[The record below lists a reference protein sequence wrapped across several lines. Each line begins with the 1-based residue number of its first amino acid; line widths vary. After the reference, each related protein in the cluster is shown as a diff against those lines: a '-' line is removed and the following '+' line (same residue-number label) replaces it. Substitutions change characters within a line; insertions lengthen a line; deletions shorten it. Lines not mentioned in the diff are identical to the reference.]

1 MKSMSATN
9 SSPEQ
14 PGQSGNPGQ
23 PGEFDHA
30 GEFRQSGE
38 TPPGITPA
46 GEAASSAVPD
56 ASAGAAAGV
65 GADGTADGT
74 ASGAQ
79 PGEARSSAIMAAG
92 TLVSRILGFGKTWML
107 GAALGLGSTVNDT
120 FINANN
126 LPNLIF
132 LLVAGGV
139 FNAVLVPQIIK
150 ASKAPDRGADYISRL
165 LTLAV
170 LVLLSLTLLVTL
182 LAPFVIELTTQ
193 GYSPQQK
200 ALAVTFAFWCL
211 PQIFFY
217 GLYAL
222 LTQVLN
228 ANGAFGPA
236 MWAPILNNIVAILG
250 LGMFIWIFGA
260 NVANPHTLDNWGE
273 TQTILVAGFSTL
285 GVIAQTAILLIPV
298 FRLRLGLRPRFGWRG
313 VGLGHAA
320 RLSVWTLLTAA
331 VGQLAFLY
339 VMRIAT
345 IPGAER
351 LRLQKAGDLDAAALL
366 PGNAVLEVASQLY
379 LLPHSIIALSLATVL
394 FNRMTRASQD
404 GNRDELRN
412 ALSQGLRTMAVATVF
427 GALALF
433 ALAGPLGMFFSG
445 GLRTDG
451 VMLAQTLT
459 ILALSTPFMSAN
471 FMMSRVFYANE
482 DARTPFYIQLVL
494 ALVNV
499 VAAFFI
505 QFLPIDQ
512 IIFAI
517 AILYTGGNILSVI
530 VSAFFLRRLLGHLDG
545 PRIANS
551 YIRMGYAALGSAV
564 AGAGALWLLGNYSP
578 VGFVWTNRLTAL
590 VTIVV
595 VGPVMLA
602 VYLLLLKLFRVTEL
616 QDLLRPLLG
625 RLGRGAAAPAAAP
638 GGDSGGA
645 ASASGRASAPASSE
659 RPTAE
664 RATVS
669 MDTGLI
675 PRISGEFDSASFRA
689 GPAPLPER
697 EEAGNRGEA
706 KYLPEE
712 ELPGSTRGGRL
723 RDEIPLPG
731 RRTFQGK
738 PGQNPYFRP
747 GRKRKK

>member
-1 MKSMSATN
+1 MKTMSA
-9 SSPEQ
+9 
-14 PGQSGNPGQ
+14 
-23 PGEFDHA
+23 A
-30 GEFRQSGE
+30 K
-38 TPPGITPA
+38 PPSEKPA
-46 GEAASSAVPD
+46 PS
-56 ASAGAAAGV
+56 GAAA
-65 GADGTADGT
+65 
-74 ASGAQ
+74 AQ
-79 PGEARSSAIMAAG
+79 AAHPGEARSSAVMAAG
-92 TLVSRILGFGKTWML
+92 TLVSRFLGFGKTWML
-107 GAALGLGSTVNDT
+107 AAALGLGSTVTDT

-150 ASKAPDRGADYISRL
+150 ASKGPDRGADYISRL

-170 LVLLSLTLLVTL
+170 VVLLSLTLLVTL
-182 LAPFVIELTTQ
+182 LAPRVIELTTQ
-193 GYSPQQK
+193 GYSPQQTS
-200 ALAVTFAFWCL
+200 LAVSFAFWCL

-236 MWAPILNNIVAILG
+236 MWAPILNNVVAIAG
-250 LGMFIWIFGA
+250 LGMFIWILGA
-260 NVANPHTLDNWGE
+260 NAANPHTLDNWGPF
-273 TQTILVAGFSTL
+273 QTFLVAGFSTI
-285 GVIAQTAILLIPV
+285 GVIAQTAILLVPV

-313 VGLGHAA
+313 VGLGQAA
-320 RLSVWTLLTAA
+320 KLSVWTLATAA
-331 VGQLAFLY
+331 TGQLAFLY

-351 LRLQKAGDLDAAALL
+351 LRLERAGDHAAAATL

-404 GNRDELRN
+404 GNRAELRR
-412 ALSQGLRTMAVATVF
+412 ALSHGLRTMAVATVF

-445 GLRTDG
+445 EQRQDG

-482 DARTPFYIQLVL
+482 DARTPFFIQLVL
-494 ALVNV
+494 AAVNV
-499 VAAFFI
+499 VSAFFI
-505 QFLPIDQ
+505 QFLPFDQ

-517 AILYTGGNILSVI
+517 AVLYTGGNILSVI

-545 PRIANS
+545 PRVASS
-551 YIRMGYAALGSAV
+551 YIRMGYAALGSAL
-564 AGAGALWLLGNYSP
+564 AAAGALWLMGSYRP
-578 VGFVWTNRLTAL
+578 DGFAWSSRPAAL

-602 VYLLLLKLFRVTEL
+602 VYFVLLKALRVTEL
-616 QDLLRPLLG
+616 QDLLQPLLG
-625 RLGRGAAAPAAAP
+625 RLRRAPAAAETQP
-638 GGDSGGA
+638 ETGPETGA
-645 ASASGRASAPASSE
+645 GEAVAHEAPAPA
-659 RPTAE
+659 RTMPQ
-664 RATVS
+664 RATTSV
-669 MDTGLI
+669 DTGLI
-675 PRISGEFDSASFRA
+675 PRISGEFDAASFRA
-689 GPAPLPER
+689 GPDLR
-697 EEAGNRGEA
+697 DDGRGWGA
-706 KYLPEE
+706 DGGYLPEE
-712 ELPGSTRGGRL
+712 ELPSTAQASQGRS
-723 RDEIPLPG
+723 EIPLPG
-731 RRTFQGK
+731 RRTYQGQA
-738 PGQNPYFRP
+738 GHNPYFP
-747 GRKRKK
+747 FGRRKKK

>member
-1 MKSMSATN
+1 
-9 SSPEQ
+9 
-14 PGQSGNPGQ
+14 
-23 PGEFDHA
+23 
-30 GEFRQSGE
+30 
-38 TPPGITPA
+38 
-46 GEAASSAVPD
+46 
-56 ASAGAAAGV
+56 
-65 GADGTADGT
+65 
-74 ASGAQ
+74 
-79 PGEARSSAIMAAG
+79 MAAG
-92 TLVSRILGFGKTWML
+92 TLVSRFLGFAKTWML
-107 GAALGLGSTVNDT
+107 AAALGLGSTVNDT

-150 ASKAPDRGADYISRL
+150 ASKAPDKGADYISRL

-170 LVLLSLTLLVTL
+170 LVLLALTLAVTL
-182 LAPFVIELTTQ
+182 LAPWVIELTTQ

-200 ALAVTFAFWCL
+200 ALAVSFAFWCL

-228 ANGAFGPA
+228 AHGAFGPA
-236 MWAPILNNIVAILG
+236 MWAPILNNIVAIAG
-250 LGMFIWIFGA
+250 LGMFIWMFGA
-260 NVANPHTLDNWGE
+260 NVANPHTLDTWDS
-273 TQTILVAGFSTL
+273 TQTFLVAGFSTI

-320 RLSVWTLLTAA
+320 RLSVWTLATAA

-351 LRLQKAGDLDAAALL
+351 LRLEQAGDPAADSL

-404 GNRDELRN
+404 GDHAALRN
-412 ALSQGLRTMAVATVF
+412 ALSHGLRTMAVATVF

-445 GLRTDG
+445 GEKQDG

-471 FMMSRVFYANE
+471 FMMSRVFYAGE
-482 DARTPFYIQLVL
+482 DARTPFFIQLVL

-499 VAAFFI
+499 VAAFTI
-505 QFLPIDQ
+505 QFLPFDQ

-530 VSAFFLRRLLGHLDG
+530 VSAVFLRRLLGHLDG

-551 YIRMGYAALGSAV
+551 YIRMGYAALGSAL
-564 AGAGALWLLGNYSP
+564 AGAGALWLLGSYSP
-578 VGFVWTNRLTAL
+578 DGFAWSTPLAAL
-590 VTIVV
+590 VTIAV

-602 VYLLLLKLFRVTEL
+602 AYLLLLKLFRVTEL
-616 QDLLRPLLG
+616 SDLLQPLLG
-625 RLGRGAAAPAAAP
+625 RLRRRQAAEPGADELPDGAAAT
-638 GGDSGGA
+638 
-645 ASASGRASAPASSE
+645 RT
-659 RPTAE
+659 RPE

-669 MDTGLI
+669 VDTGLI
-675 PRISGEFDSASFRA
+675 PRISGEFDAASFRA
-689 GPAPLPER
+689 GPDLGEQDERAGRDGPE
-697 EEAGNRGEA
+697 GG
-706 KYLPEE
+706 YLPAEDV
-712 ELPGSTRGGRL
+712 PSTAEGGLGRG
-723 RDEIPLPG
+723 DSPLPG
-731 RRTFQGK
+731 RRTYQG
-738 PGQNPYFRP
+738 PAGHNPYFP
-747 GRKRKK
+747 FGGKKKK

>member
-1 MKSMSATN
+1 MSSAK
-9 SSPEQ
+9 P
-14 PGQSGNPGQ
+14 
-23 PGEFDHA
+23 
-30 GEFRQSGE
+30 
-38 TPPGITPA
+38 TPA
-46 GEAASSAVPD
+46 HSGPADSTAVQ
-56 ASAGAAAGV
+56 S
-65 GADGTADGT
+65 
-74 ASGAQ
+74 
-79 PGEARSSAIMAAG
+79 GEARSSAIMAAG
-92 TLVSRILGFGKTWML
+92 TLVSRFLGFGKTWML
-107 GAALGLGSTVNDT
+107 GAALGLGSTVTDT

-150 ASKAPDRGADYISRL
+150 ASKAPDKGADYISRL

-170 LVLLSLTLLVTL
+170 LVLLALTLLVTL
-182 LAPFVIELTTQ
+182 LAPWVIELTTQ

-200 ALAVTFAFWCL
+200 SLAVSFAFWCL

-228 ANGAFGPA
+228 AHGAFGPA
-236 MWAPILNNIVAILG
+236 MWAPILNNVVAIAG
-250 LGMFIWIFGA
+250 LGMFIGIMGA
-260 NVANPHTLDNWGE
+260 NLTNPHTLDNWGS
-273 TQTILVAGFSTL
+273 TQTFLVAGFSTI
-285 GVIAQTAILLIPV
+285 GVISQTAILLIPV

-313 VGLGHAA
+313 VGLGQAA
-320 RLSVWTLLTAA
+320 RLSVWTLATAA

-351 LRLQKAGDLDAAALL
+351 LRLERAGDPAADTL

-404 GNRDELRN
+404 GDRN
-412 ALSQGLRTMAVATVF
+412 ALRDALSHGLRTMAVATVF

-445 GLRTDG
+445 GARQDG
-451 VMLAQTLT
+451 AMLAQTLT
-459 ILALSTPFMSAN
+459 LLALSTPFMSAN

-482 DARTPFYIQLVL
+482 DARTPFFIQLVL

-499 VAAFFI
+499 VAAFLI
-505 QFLPIDQ
+505 QFLPYDQ

-517 AILYTGGNILSVI
+517 AALYTGGNILSVI

-545 PRIANS
+545 PRIAIS
-551 YIRMGYAALGSAV
+551 YIRMGYAALGSAL
-564 AGAGALWLLGNYSP
+564 AGAVGLWLLGSYSP
-578 VGFVWTNRLTAL
+578 EGFAWSSRPAAL

-602 VYLLLLKLFRVTEL
+602 VYLVLLKLFRVTEL
-616 QDLLRPLLG
+616 RDLLQPLLG
-625 RLGRGAAAPAAAP
+625 RLRRPAAPPGAGNSPDVTVAARTTP
-638 GGDSGGA
+638 
-645 ASASGRASAPASSE
+645 
-659 RPTAE
+659 E

-669 MDTGLI
+669 VDTGLI
-675 PRISGEFDSASFRA
+675 PRISGEFDAASFRA
-689 GPAPLPER
+689 GPDLADQDDR
-697 EEAGNRGEA
+697 AGRTGPDGG
-706 KYLPEE
+706 YLPAEDV
-712 ELPGSTRGGRL
+712 PSTAQGGLGRG
-723 RDEIPLPG
+723 DVPLPG
-731 RRTFQGK
+731 RRTYQG
-738 PGQNPYFRP
+738 PAGHNPHFP
-747 GRKRKK
+747 FGRKKKK

>member
-1 MKSMSATN
+1 MKTMSAAN
-9 SSPEQ
+9 PSSDQ
-14 PGQSGNPGQ
+14 PAQ
-23 PGEFDHA
+23 P
-30 GEFRQSGE
+30 GE
-38 TPPGITPA
+38 TPPGVAPA
-46 GEAASSAVPD
+46 SETAASA
-56 ASAGAAAGV
+56 
-65 GADGTADGT
+65 
-74 ASGAQ
+74 AQ

-92 TLVSRILGFGKTWML
+92 TLVSRVLGFGKTWML

-182 LAPFVIELTTQ
+182 LAPAVIELTTQ

-236 MWAPILNNIVAILG
+236 MWAPILNNVVAIAG

-260 NVANPHTLDNWGE
+260 NNVNRHSLDNWGAS
-273 TQTILVAGFSTL
+273 QTFFVAGFSTI
-285 GVIAQTAILLIPV
+285 GVLSQTAILLIPV
-298 FRLRLGLRPRFGWRG
+298 FRLKLGLRPRFGWRG
-313 VGLGHAA
+313 VGLGHSA
-320 RLSVWTLLTAA
+320 RLSVWTLMTAA

-351 LRLQKAGDLDAAALL
+351 LRLQEALDPAGDML

-404 GNRDELRN
+404 GNRAALRD
-412 ALSQGLRTMAVATVF
+412 ALSHGLRTMAVATVF

-445 GLRTDG
+445 GTRTDG

-505 QFLPIDQ
+505 QFLPFDR

-517 AILYTGGNILSVI
+517 AVLYTAGNILSVI
-530 VSAFFLRRLLGHLDG
+530 VSAVFLRRLLGHLDG
-545 PRIANS
+545 PRIINS

-564 AGAGALWLLGNYSP
+564 AGAGALWLMGSYSP
-578 VGFVWTNRLTAL
+578 VGFAWSSRPAAL

-602 VYLLLLKLFRVTEL
+602 AYLVLLKLFRVTEL
-616 QDLLRPLLG
+616 RDLLRPLLG
-625 RLGRGAAAPAAAP
+625 RLGRGSGAPAAAP
-638 GGDSGGA
+638 SNPASPGPSAAGA
-645 ASASGRASAPASSE
+645 AAGIPSRRRHTP
-659 RPTAE
+659 E

-669 MDTGLI
+669 SDTGLI

-689 GPAPLPER
+689 GPAPEPEDYDG
-697 EEAGNRGEA
+697 AT
-706 KYLPEE
+706 YLPEE
-712 ELPGSTRGGRL
+712 EVPGTARGNAL
-723 RDEIPLPG
+723 RGEIPLPG
-731 RRTFQGK
+731 RRTYQGP
-738 PGQNPYFRP
+738 PGQNPHFPSR
-747 GRKRKK
+747 RRRKK

>member
-1 MKSMSATN
+1 
-9 SSPEQ
+9 
-14 PGQSGNPGQ
+14 
-23 PGEFDHA
+23 
-30 GEFRQSGE
+30 
-38 TPPGITPA
+38 
-46 GEAASSAVPD
+46 
-56 ASAGAAAGV
+56 
-65 GADGTADGT
+65 
-74 ASGAQ
+74 
-79 PGEARSSAIMAAG
+79 MAAG
-92 TLVSRILGFGKTWML
+92 TLVSRFLGFAKTWML
-107 GAALGLGSTVNDT
+107 AAALGLGSTVNDT

-150 ASKAPDRGADYISRL
+150 ASKAPDKGADYISRL

-170 LVLLSLTLLVTL
+170 LVLLTLTLAVTL
-182 LAPFVIELTTQ
+182 LAPWVIELTTQ
-193 GYSPQQK
+193 GYSPEQK
-200 ALAVTFAFWCL
+200 ALAVSFAFWCL

-228 ANGAFGPA
+228 AHGAFGPA
-236 MWAPILNNIVAILG
+236 MWAPILNNIVAITG

-260 NVANPHTLDNWGE
+260 NAANPHTLDTWGS
-273 TQTILVAGFSTL
+273 TQTFLVAGFSTI

-313 VGLGHAA
+313 VGLGQAA
-320 RLSVWTLLTAA
+320 RLSVWTLATAA

-351 LRLQKAGDLDAAALL
+351 LRLEQAGDPAADTM

-404 GNRDELRN
+404 GDRAALRS
-412 ALSQGLRTMAVATVF
+412 ALSHGLRTMAVATVF

-445 GLRTDG
+445 GVKQDG
-451 VMLAQTLT
+451 AMLAQTLT

-482 DARTPFYIQLVL
+482 DARTPFFIQLVL

-499 VAAFFI
+499 VAAFSI
-505 QFLPIDQ
+505 QFLPYDQ

-530 VSAFFLRRLLGHLDG
+530 VSAVFLRRLLGHLDG

-551 YIRMGYAALGSAV
+551 YIRMGYAALGSAL
-564 AGAGALWLLGNYSP
+564 AGAGALWLLGSYSRD
-578 VGFVWTNRLTAL
+578 GFAWSTPIAAL

-602 VYLLLLKLFRVTEL
+602 AYLLLLKLFRVTEL
-616 QDLLRPLLG
+616 SDLLQPLLG
-625 RLGRGAAAPAAAP
+625 RLRRRAAAEPPAVDRPEGPAAP
-638 GGDSGGA
+638 
-645 ASASGRASAPASSE
+645 RT
-659 RPTAE
+659 RPE

-669 MDTGLI
+669 VDTGLI
-675 PRISGEFDSASFRA
+675 PRISGEFDAASFRA
-689 GPAPLPER
+689 GPDLGEQDERAGRAGPE
-697 EEAGNRGEA
+697 GG
-706 KYLPEE
+706 YLPAED
-712 ELPGSTRGGRL
+712 LPSTAEGGLGRG
-723 RDEIPLPG
+723 DIPLPG
-731 RRTFQGK
+731 RRTYQG
-738 PGQNPYFRP
+738 PAGLNPYFP
-747 GRKRKK
+747 FGGKKKK

>member
-1 MKSMSATN
+1 
-9 SSPEQ
+9 
-14 PGQSGNPGQ
+14 
-23 PGEFDHA
+23 
-30 GEFRQSGE
+30 
-38 TPPGITPA
+38 
-46 GEAASSAVPD
+46 
-56 ASAGAAAGV
+56 
-65 GADGTADGT
+65 
-74 ASGAQ
+74 
-79 PGEARSSAIMAAG
+79 MAAG
-92 TLVSRILGFGKTWML
+92 TLVSRFLGFGKTWML

-182 LAPFVIELTTQ
+182 LAPWVIELTTQ
-193 GYSPQQK
+193 GYSPEQK
-200 ALAVTFAFWCL
+200 SLAVSFAFWCL

-236 MWAPILNNIVAILG
+236 MWAPILNNIVAIAG
-250 LGMFIWIFGA
+250 LGMFIWILGPNAHEPPHAGQLGPHPDLPGGRVLHHRRGGPDRHPADSGVPAPAGA
-260 NVANPHTLDNWGE
+260 PAPVRLARGGTGPGRKAERLD
-273 TQTILVAGFSTL
+273 
-285 GVIAQTAILLIPV
+285 
-298 FRLRLGLRPRFGWRG
+298 
-313 VGLGHAA
+313 AA
-320 RLSVWTLLTAA
+320 RLPPSGSSLSCTSCASPPFRVPSGSAWSSAGDLTAA
-331 VGQLAFLY
+331 
-339 VMRIAT
+339 AT
-345 IPGAER
+345 
-351 LRLQKAGDLDAAALL
+351 L

-394 FNRMTRASQD
+394 FNRMTRAVQD
-404 GNRDELRN
+404 GNRAELRD
-412 ALSQGLRTMAVATVF
+412 ALSHGLRTMAVATVF

-445 GLRTDG
+445 GKEQDG

-499 VAAFFI
+499 VAAFCI
-505 QFLPIDQ
+505 QFLPFDQ

-517 AILYTGGNILSVI
+517 AILYTGGNILSVV

-564 AGAGALWLLGNYSP
+564 AGAGALWLMGSYSAGRFRLERPDRGPGDHRRRRARHARGLP
-578 VGFVWTNRLTAL
+578 VPAEAFPRHRTS
-590 VTIVV
+590 
-595 VGPVMLA
+595 
-602 VYLLLLKLFRVTEL
+602 
-616 QDLLRPLLG
+616 RP
-625 RLGRGAAAPAAAP
+625 AAAPARAAWA
-638 GGDSGGA
+638 GA
-645 ASASGRASAPASSE
+645 PRPPPDRRDPPRDAGRDPLRHGNGRRRSAPPF
-659 RPTAE
+659 R
-664 RATVS
+664 
-669 MDTGLI
+669 LI
-675 PRISGEFDSASFRA
+675 PA
-689 GPAPLPER
+689 
-697 EEAGNRGEA
+697 
-706 KYLPEE
+706 
-712 ELPGSTRGGRL
+712 
-723 RDEIPLPG
+723 
-731 RRTFQGK
+731 
-738 PGQNPYFRP
+738 
-747 GRKRKK
+747 

>member
-1 MKSMSATN
+1 MSAAK
-9 SSPEQ
+9 PE
-14 PGQSGNPGQ
+14 PAEGGSA
-23 PGEFDHA
+23 HA
-30 GEFRQSGE
+30 
-38 TPPGITPA
+38 
-46 GEAASSAVPD
+46 
-56 ASAGAAAGV
+56 
-65 GADGTADGT
+65 
-74 ASGAQ
+74 
-79 PGEARSSAIMAAG
+79 GEARSSAIMAAG
-92 TLVSRILGFGKTWML
+92 TLISRFLGFGKTWML
-107 GAALGLGSTVNDT
+107 AFALGLGSTVNDT

-170 LVLLSLTLLVTL
+170 IVLLSLTLLVTL
-182 LAPFVIELTTQ
+182 FAPLVIDLTTQ
-193 GYSPQQK
+193 NYSPEQK
-200 ALAVTFAFWCL
+200 SLAISFAFWCL

-236 MWAPILNNIVAILG
+236 MWAPILNNIVAIAG
-250 LGMFIWIFGA
+250 LGMFIWILGP
-260 NVANPHTLDNWGE
+260 NVTNPHTLETWGPF
-273 TQTILVAGFSTL
+273 QTFLVAGFSTI
-285 GVIAQTAILLIPV
+285 GVVAQTAILMVPV
-298 FRLRLGLRPRFGWRG
+298 LKLRLRLRPRFGWRG
-313 VGLGHAA
+313 VGLGQAA
-320 RLSVWTLLTAA
+320 KLSVWTLLTAA

-351 LRLQKAGDLDAAALL
+351 LRLEQAGDPAAGRL
-366 PGNAVLEVASQLY
+366 PGNAILEVASQLY

-404 GNRDELRN
+404 GNRAALRD
-412 ALSQGLRTMAVATVF
+412 ALSHGLRTMAVATVF

-445 GLRTDG
+445 GKEQDG

-482 DARTPFYIQLVL
+482 DARTPFFIQLIL

-505 QFLPIDQ
+505 QFLPADQ

-517 AILYTGGNILSVI
+517 AILYTVGNILSVM
-530 VSAFFLRRLLGHLDG
+530 VSAAFLRRLLGHLDG
-545 PRIANS
+545 PRVANS
-551 YIRMGYAALGSAV
+551 YIRMGYAALGSALT
-564 AGAGALWLLGNYSP
+564 GAVALWLMGSYQED
-578 VGFVWTNRLTAL
+578 GFAWSGRIQAL
-590 VTIVV
+590 VTIAV
-595 VGPVMLA
+595 VGPVML
-602 VYLLLLKLFRVTEL
+602 VTYLFLLKAFHVSEL
-616 QDLLRPLLG
+616 RDLLRPLLG
-625 RLGRGAAAPAAAP
+625 RLGRGPAAAP
-638 GGDSGGA
+638 TA
-645 ASASGRASAPASSE
+645 QRTTSE
-659 RPTAE
+659 SPD

-669 MDTGLI
+669 VDTGLI

-689 GPAPLPER
+689 GPKMEHDDDDVATG
-697 EEAGNRGEA
+697 AG
-706 KYLPEE
+706 YLPAEE
-712 ELPGSTRGGRL
+712 IPNTARGSMVRQ
-723 RDEIPLPG
+723 EIPLPG
-731 RRTFQGK
+731 RRTYQGTA
-738 PGQNPYFRP
+738 GHNPYFRT
-747 GRKRKK
+747 RRKKKK

>member
-1 MKSMSATN
+1 MSATN
-9 SSPEQ
+9 FPSDRSGRPDDAAPDGVPPEPAAPDIAQ
-14 PGQSGNPGQ
+14 PT
-23 PGEFDHA
+23 A
-30 GEFRQSGE
+30 
-38 TPPGITPA
+38 A
-46 GEAASSAVPD
+46 AASE
-56 ASAGAAAGV
+56 
-65 GADGTADGT
+65 T
-74 ASGAQ
+74 
-79 PGEARSSAIMAAG
+79 RSSAIMAAG
-92 TLVSRILGFGKTWML
+92 TLVSRFLGFGKTWML
-107 GAALGLGSTVNDT
+107 GTALGLGSTVNDT

-170 LVLLSLTLLVTL
+170 LLLLGLTALVTL
-182 LAPFVIELTTQ
+182 AAPGVIELTTQ

-236 MWAPILNNIVAILG
+236 MWAPILNNVVAIAG
-250 LGMFIWIFGA
+250 LGMFIWIFGT
-260 NVANPHTLDNWGE
+260 NELSPHTLDNWGP
-273 TQTILVAGFSTL
+273 TQTLLVAGFSTI
-285 GVIAQTAILLIPV
+285 GVLSQTAILMVPV

-351 LRLQKAGDLDAAALL
+351 IRLQQAGDPAADML

-404 GNRDELRN
+404 GNRAELRD
-412 ALSQGLRTMAVATVF
+412 ALSHGLRTMAVATVF

-445 GLRTDG
+445 GDRQDG

-482 DARTPFYIQLVL
+482 DARTPFYVQLLL
-494 ALVNV
+494 AV
-499 VAAFFI
+499 VYVAGAFAI
-505 QFLPIDQ
+505 QFLPVGQ
-512 IIFAI
+512 IIYAI
-517 AILYTGGNILSVI
+517 AVLYMVGNILSVVI
-530 VSAFFLRRLLGHLDG
+530 SAFFLRRMLGHLDG

-564 AGAGALWLLGNYSP
+564 AGAGALWLMGSYNP
-578 VGFVWTNRLTAL
+578 DGFAWSGRLQAL
-590 VTIVV
+590 VTLVV
-595 VGPVMLA
+595 VGPVMLV
-602 VYLLLLKLFRVTEL
+602 VYFFLLRLFRVSEL
-616 QDLLRPLLG
+616 GDMLRPLLG
-625 RLGRGAAAPAAAP
+625 RFGRGSRAAAPEAGDTPSSSPADGSDVEP
-638 GGDSGGA
+638 GH
-645 ASASGRASAPASSE
+645 
-659 RPTAE
+659 RPE
-664 RATVS
+664 RATTSV
-669 MDTGLI
+669 DTGLI
-675 PRISGEFDSASFRA
+675 PRISGEFDAVSFRA
-689 GPAPLPER
+689 GPDPER
-697 EEAGNRGEA
+697 GTPRQDTYDAGTRQEADGA
-706 KYLPEE
+706 YLPGEDQ
-712 ELPGSTRGGRL
+712 PGTARGGL
-723 RDEIPLPG
+723 LNEQIPLPG
-731 RRTFQGK
+731 RRTYQGK
-738 PGQNPYFRP
+738 AGENPYFKTR
-747 GRKRKK
+747 RKRKK

>member
-1 MKSMSATN
+1 
-9 SSPEQ
+9 
-14 PGQSGNPGQ
+14 
-23 PGEFDHA
+23 
-30 GEFRQSGE
+30 
-38 TPPGITPA
+38 
-46 GEAASSAVPD
+46 
-56 ASAGAAAGV
+56 
-65 GADGTADGT
+65 
-74 ASGAQ
+74 
-79 PGEARSSAIMAAG
+79 MAAG
-92 TLVSRILGFGKTWML
+92 TLVSRFLGFGKTWML

-170 LVLLSLTLLVTL
+170 LVLLTLTLLVTL
-182 LAPFVIELTTQ
+182 LAPSVIELTTQ

-200 ALAVTFAFWCL
+200 SLAVSFAFWCL

-222 LTQVLN
+222 LTQILN

-236 MWAPILNNIVAILG
+236 MWAPILNNIVAIAG
-250 LGMFIWIFGA
+250 LGMFIGILGA
-260 NVANPHTLDNWGE
+260 NVANPHTLDNWGSF
-273 TQTILVAGFSTL
+273 QTFLVAGFSTI

-298 FRLRLGLRPRFGWRG
+298 LRLRLGLRPRFGWRG
-313 VGLGHAA
+313 VGLGQAA
-320 RLSVWTLLTAA
+320 RLSVWTLATAA

-351 LRLQKAGDLDAAALL
+351 LRLEHAGDPAAASL

-404 GNRDELRN
+404 GNRNELRN
-412 ALSQGLRTMAVATVF
+412 ALSHGLRTMAVATVF

-445 GLRTDG
+445 GLRQDG

-482 DARTPFYIQLVL
+482 DARTPFFIQLVL

-499 VAAFFI
+499 VSAFLI
-505 QFLPIDQ
+505 QFLPFDQ

-551 YIRMGYAALGSAV
+551 YIRMGYAALGSAI
-564 AGAGALWLLGNYSP
+564 AGTVALWLLGSYNP
-578 VGFVWTNRLTAL
+578 DGFAWSNRIAAL

-595 VGPVMLA
+595 VGPIMLA
-602 VYLLLLKLFRVTEL
+602 AYLFLLKIFHVTEL
-616 QDLLRPLLG
+616 RDLLRPVLG
-625 RLGRGAAAPAAAP
+625 RLGRGPAAEP
-638 GGDSGGA
+638 GSRHGREGA
-645 ASASGRASAPASSE
+645 VPAHAT
-659 RPTAE
+659 PG

-669 MDTGLI
+669 VDTGLI
-675 PRISGEFDSASFRA
+675 PRISGEFDAASFRA
-689 GPAPLPER
+689 GPDLRGR
-697 EEAGNRGEA
+697 EEFFDGRPAGPEGG
-706 KYLPEE
+706 YLPSEDV
-712 ELPGSTRGGRL
+712 PGTAQGRL
-723 RDEIPLPG
+723 GREDIPLPG
-731 RRTFQGK
+731 RRTYQG
-738 PGQNPYFRP
+738 PAGHNPYFP
-747 GRKRKK
+747 FGRKKKK

>member
-1 MKSMSATN
+1 MSAAKPPFEK
-9 SSPEQ
+9 SAPSGRSDSQ
-14 PGQSGNPGQ
+14 AVQS
-23 PGEFDHA
+23 
-30 GEFRQSGE
+30 
-38 TPPGITPA
+38 
-46 GEAASSAVPD
+46 
-56 ASAGAAAGV
+56 
-65 GADGTADGT
+65 
-74 ASGAQ
+74 
-79 PGEARSSAIMAAG
+79 GEARSSAVMAAG
-92 TLVSRILGFGKTWML
+92 TLVSRFLGFAKTWML
-107 GAALGLGSTVNDT
+107 AAALGLGSTVNDT

-170 LVLLSLTLLVTL
+170 LVLLALTLLVTL
-182 LAPFVIELTTQ
+182 LAPSVIQLTTQ
-193 GYSPQQK
+193 GYSPQQQ
-200 ALAVTFAFWCL
+200 ALAVSFAFWCL

-228 ANGAFGPA
+228 AHGAFGPA
-236 MWAPILNNIVAILG
+236 MWAPIINNIVAIAG
-250 LGMFIWIFGA
+250 LGMFIGIMGA
-260 NVANPHTLDNWGE
+260 NATNPHTIDNWGAF
-273 TQTILVAGFSTL
+273 QTILVAGFSTI
-285 GVIAQTAILLIPV
+285 GVVAQTAILLIPV

-320 RLSVWTLLTAA
+320 KLSVWTLATAA

-345 IPGAER
+345 IPGTER
-351 LRLQKAGDLDAAALL
+351 LRLQQAGDPAAANI

-404 GNRDELRN
+404 GDRAALRS
-412 ALSQGLRTMAVATVF
+412 ALSHGLRTMAVATVF

-445 GLRTDG
+445 DVRQDG

-482 DARTPFYIQLVL
+482 DARTPFFIQLVL

-499 VAAFFI
+499 VSAFFI
-505 QFLPIDQ
+505 QFLPFDQ

-517 AILYTGGNILSVI
+517 AILYTGGNILSVM

-545 PRIANS
+545 PRVASS

-564 AGAGALWLLGNYSP
+564 AGAGALWLMGSYHAD
-578 VGFVWTNRLTAL
+578 GFAWSSRAAAL
-590 VTIVV
+590 VTVVV

-602 VYLLLLKLFRVTEL
+602 VYFVLLKLLRVTEL
-616 QDLLRPLLG
+616 QDLLQPLLG
-625 RLGRGAAAPAAAP
+625 RLR
-638 GGDSGGA
+638 
-645 ASASGRASAPASSE
+645 RSAPAPESMPE
-659 RPTAE
+659 TRPETGTETGAGEAAAHEVPAPPRRVPE
-664 RATVS
+664 RATTSV
-669 MDTGLI
+669 DTGLI
-675 PRISGEFDSASFRA
+675 PRISGEFDAASFRA
-689 GPAPLPER
+689 GPDLG
-697 EEAGNRGEA
+697 AGDNQGWAADRG
-706 KYLPEE
+706 YLPEE
-712 ELPGSTRGGRL
+712 ERPGTAQASQGRA
-723 RDEIPLPG
+723 EIPLPG
-731 RRTFQGK
+731 RRTYQGQA
-738 PGQNPYFRP
+738 GHNPYFPFDR
-747 GRKRKK
+747 RRKK

>member
-1 MKSMSATN
+1 MSAAN
-9 SSPEQ
+9 PSSDQ
-14 PGQSGNPGQ
+14 PSQ
-23 PGEFDHA
+23 P
-30 GEFRQSGE
+30 GE
-38 TPPGITPA
+38 TPPGVAPA
-46 GEAASSAVPD
+46 SEAAS
-56 ASAGAAAGV
+56 GA
-65 GADGTADGT
+65 
-74 ASGAQ
+74 AQ

-92 TLVSRILGFGKTWML
+92 TLVSRVLGFGKTWML

-182 LAPFVIELTTQ
+182 FAPAVIELTTQ

-236 MWAPILNNIVAILG
+236 MWAPILNNVVAIAG

-260 NVANPHTLDNWGE
+260 NNVNRHSLDNWGAS
-273 TQTILVAGFSTL
+273 QTFFVAGFSTI
-285 GVIAQTAILLIPV
+285 GVLSQTAILLIPV
-298 FRLRLGLRPRFGWRG
+298 FRLKLGLRPRFGWRG

-320 RLSVWTLLTAA
+320 RLSMWTLMTAA

-351 LRLQKAGDLDAAALL
+351 LRLQEAGDPAGDML

-404 GNRDELRN
+404 GNRVALRD
-412 ALSQGLRTMAVATVF
+412 ALSHGLRTMAVATVF

-445 GLRTDG
+445 GARTDG

-505 QFLPIDQ
+505 QFLPFDR

-517 AILYTGGNILSVI
+517 AVLYTAGNILSVV
-530 VSAFFLRRLLGHLDG
+530 VSAVFLRRLLGHLDG
-545 PRIANS
+545 PRIINS

-564 AGAGALWLLGNYSP
+564 AGAGALWLMGSYSP
-578 VGFVWTNRLTAL
+578 VGFAWSSRPAAL

-602 VYLLLLKLFRVTEL
+602 AYLVLLKLFRVTEL
-616 QDLLRPLLG
+616 RDLLQPLLG
-625 RLGRGAAAPAAAP
+625 RLGRGSGTPAAAP
-638 GGDSGGA
+638 TAPAGSG
-645 ASASGRASAPASSE
+645 ASAAGDGADIPSRR
-659 RPTAE
+659 RPTPE

-669 MDTGLI
+669 SDTGLI

-689 GPAPLPER
+689 GPAPRPEP
-697 EEAGNRGEA
+697 EDYDGAT
-706 KYLPEE
+706 YLPEE
-712 ELPGSTRGGRL
+712 DVPGTARGNAL
-723 RDEIPLPG
+723 RGEIPLPG
-731 RRTFQGK
+731 RRTYQGT
-738 PGQNPYFRP
+738 PGQNPHFPSR
-747 GRKRKK
+747 RRRKK

>member
-1 MKSMSATN
+1 MSASNFPSERARRAGHTGPAAEPTAPGHN
-9 SSPEQ
+9 ALPAEDPASDPVPPE
-14 PGQSGNPGQ
+14 PDVPTGAS
-23 PGEFDHA
+23 
-30 GEFRQSGE
+30 E
-38 TPPGITPA
+38 T
-46 GEAASSAVPD
+46 
-56 ASAGAAAGV
+56 
-65 GADGTADGT
+65 
-74 ASGAQ
+74 
-79 PGEARSSAIMAAG
+79 RSSAIMAAG
-92 TLVSRILGFGKTWML
+92 TLVSRFLGFGKTWML

-170 LVLLSLTLLVTL
+170 LLLLGLTALVTL
-182 LAPFVIELTTQ
+182 AAPWVIELTTQ
-193 GYSPQQK
+193 GYSPQQQ
-200 ALAVTFAFWCL
+200 AVAVSFAFWCL

-236 MWAPILNNIVAILG
+236 MWAPILNNVVGIAG
-250 LGMFIWIFGA
+250 LGMFIWIFGQNA
-260 NVANPHTLDNWGE
+260 INPHTLDNWGPN
-273 TQTILVAGFSTL
+273 QTLLVAGFSTI
-285 GVIAQTAILLIPV
+285 GVVAQTAILLIPV
-298 FRLRLGLRPRFGWRG
+298 FRLKLGLRPKFGWRG
-313 VGLGHAA
+313 VGLGQAA
-320 RLSVWTLLTAA
+320 KLSVWTLLTAA
-331 VGQLAFLY
+331 VGQLSFLY

-351 LRLQKAGDLDAAALL
+351 LRLKEAGDPAADML

-404 GNRDELRN
+404 GNRAELRD
-412 ALSQGLRTMAVATVF
+412 ALSHGLRTMAVATVF

-445 GLRTDG
+445 GLRQDG

-482 DARTPFYIQLVL
+482 DARTPFYIQLLL
-494 ALVNV
+494 ALVY
-499 VAAFFI
+499 VAGAFAI
-505 QFLPIDQ
+505 QFMPVGQ
-512 IIFAI
+512 IIYAI
-517 AILYTGGNILSVI
+517 AILYMAGNILSVVI
-530 VSAFFLRRLLGHLDG
+530 SAYFLRRMLGHLDG

-564 AGAGALWLLGNYSP
+564 AGAGALWLMGSYSAD
-578 VGFVWTNRLTAL
+578 GFAWSDRLAAL
-590 VTIVV
+590 LTLVV
-595 VGPVMLA
+595 VGPIMLV
-602 VYLLLLKLFRVTEL
+602 VYLFLLKIFHVAEL
-616 QDLLRPLLG
+616 RDLLRPLLG
-625 RLGRGAAAPAAAP
+625 RLRRG
-638 GGDSGGA
+638 GGGPSGGTGGTPSS
-645 ASASGRASAPASSE
+645 SASSTGSRSAAE
-659 RPTAE
+659 RPTSE

-669 MDTGLI
+669 VDTGLI
-675 PRISGEFDSASFRA
+675 PRISGEFDATSFRA
-689 GPAPLPER
+689 GPAPERHAAPAPPAAPLEHGSQPE
-697 EEAGNRGEA
+697 GE
-706 KYLPEE
+706 YLPAEDV
-712 ELPGSTRGGRL
+712 PGTARGGLL

-731 RRTFQGK
+731 RRTFQGQ
-738 PGQNPYFRP
+738 PGQNPHFLPRRP
-747 GRKRKK
+747 RKK

>member
-1 MKSMSATN
+1 
-9 SSPEQ
+9 
-14 PGQSGNPGQ
+14 
-23 PGEFDHA
+23 
-30 GEFRQSGE
+30 
-38 TPPGITPA
+38 
-46 GEAASSAVPD
+46 
-56 ASAGAAAGV
+56 
-65 GADGTADGT
+65 
-74 ASGAQ
+74 
-79 PGEARSSAIMAAG
+79 MAAG
-92 TLVSRILGFGKTWML
+92 TLVSRFLGFAKTWML
-107 GAALGLGSTVNDT
+107 AAALGLGSTVNDT

-150 ASKAPDRGADYISRL
+150 ASKAPDKGADYISRL

-170 LVLLSLTLLVTL
+170 LVLLTLTLAVTL
-182 LAPFVIELTTQ
+182 LAPWVIELTTQ
-193 GYSPQQK
+193 GYSPAQK
-200 ALAVTFAFWCL
+200 ALAVSFAFWCL

-228 ANGAFGPA
+228 AHGAFGPA
-236 MWAPILNNIVAILG
+236 MWAPILNNIVAIAG
-250 LGMFIWIFGA
+250 LGMFIWMFGA
-260 NVANPHTLDNWGE
+260 NAANPHTLDTWGS
-273 TQTILVAGFSTL
+273 TQTFLVAGFSTI
-285 GVIAQTAILLIPV
+285 GVISQTAILLIPV

-313 VGLGHAA
+313 VGLGQAA
-320 RLSVWTLLTAA
+320 RLSVWTLATAA

-351 LRLQKAGDLDAAALL
+351 LRLEQAGDPAADTM

-404 GNRDELRN
+404 GDRAALRS
-412 ALSQGLRTMAVATVF
+412 ALSHGLRTMAVATVF

-445 GLRTDG
+445 GDKQDG

-482 DARTPFYIQLVL
+482 DARTPFFIQLVL

-499 VAAFFI
+499 VAAFSI
-505 QFLPIDQ
+505 QFLPFDQ

-530 VSAFFLRRLLGHLDG
+530 VSAVFLRRLLGHLDG

-551 YIRMGYAALGSAV
+551 YIRMGYAALGSAL
-564 AGAGALWLLGNYSP
+564 AGAGALWLLGSYSRD
-578 VGFVWTNRLTAL
+578 GFAWSTPIAAL

-602 VYLLLLKLFRVTEL
+602 AYLLLLKLFRVTEL
-616 QDLLRPLLG
+616 SDLLQPLLG
-625 RLGRGAAAPAAAP
+625 RLRRRAAEPTDGERPEGAAAP
-638 GGDSGGA
+638 
-645 ASASGRASAPASSE
+645 RA
-659 RPTAE
+659 RPE

-669 MDTGLI
+669 VDTGLI
-675 PRISGEFDSASFRA
+675 PRISGEFDAASFRA
-689 GPAPLPER
+689 GPDLGEQDERAGRAGPE
-697 EEAGNRGEA
+697 GG
-706 KYLPEE
+706 YLPAEDQ
-712 ELPGSTRGGRL
+712 PSTAEGGLGRG
-723 RDEIPLPG
+723 DIPLPG
-731 RRTFQGK
+731 RRTYQG
-738 PGQNPYFRP
+738 PAGHNPYFP
-747 GRKRKK
+747 FGGKKKK

>member
-1 MKSMSATN
+1 MKTMSSAK
-9 SSPEQ
+9 P
-14 PGQSGNPGQ
+14 
-23 PGEFDHA
+23 
-30 GEFRQSGE
+30 
-38 TPPGITPA
+38 TPA
-46 GEAASSAVPD
+46 HSGPADSTAVQ
-56 ASAGAAAGV
+56 S
-65 GADGTADGT
+65 
-74 ASGAQ
+74 
-79 PGEARSSAIMAAG
+79 GEARSSAIMAAG
-92 TLVSRILGFGKTWML
+92 TLVSRFLGFGKTWML
-107 GAALGLGSTVNDT
+107 AAALGLGSTVNDT

-170 LVLLSLTLLVTL
+170 LVLVVLTLLVTL
-182 LAPFVIELTTQ
+182 LAPWVIELTTQ

-200 ALAVTFAFWCL
+200 ALAVSFAFWCL

-228 ANGAFGPA
+228 AHGAFGPA
-236 MWAPILNNIVAILG
+236 MWAPILNNIVAIAG
-250 LGMFIWIFGA
+250 LGMFIGIMGA
-260 NVANPHTLDNWGE
+260 NAANPHTIESWDSF
-273 TQTILVAGFSTL
+273 QTFLVAGFSTI
-285 GVIAQTAILLIPV
+285 GVIAQTAILLVPV

-320 RLSVWTLLTAA
+320 KLSVWTLATAA

-351 LRLQKAGDLDAAALL
+351 LRLEQAGDPGAAAL

-404 GNRDELRN
+404 GDKAALRN
-412 ALSQGLRTMAVATVF
+412 ALSHGLRTMAVATVF

-445 GLRTDG
+445 GVRQDG

-482 DARTPFYIQLVL
+482 DARTPFFIQLVL

-499 VAAFFI
+499 VAAFMI
-505 QFLPIDQ
+505 QFLPFDQ

-517 AILYTGGNILSVI
+517 AALYTGGNILSVI
-530 VSAFFLRRLLGHLDG
+530 VSAVFLRRLLGHLDG

-551 YIRMGYAALGSAV
+551 YIGMGYAALGSAL
-564 AGAGALWLLGNYSP
+564 AGAGALWLLGGYNP
-578 VGFVWTNRLTAL
+578 DGFAWSTPIAAL

-595 VGPVMLA
+595 AGPVMLA
-602 VYLLLLKLFRVTEL
+602 VYVLLLKLFRVTEL
-616 QDLLRPLLG
+616 QDLLQPLLG
-625 RLGRGAAAPAAAP
+625 RLRRGKDAGPDGGGDAEVHAGTRPEDAAA
-638 GGDSGGA
+638 
-645 ASASGRASAPASSE
+645 GRM
-659 RPTAE
+659 RPE

-669 MDTGLI
+669 VDTGLI
-675 PRISGEFDSASFRA
+675 PRISGEFDAASFRA
-689 GPAPLPER
+689 GPDL
-697 EEAGNRGEA
+697 G
-706 KYLPEE
+706 
-712 ELPGSTRGGRL
+712 L
-723 RDEIPLPG
+723 RDEYADSGNGPEGGYLPDEEVPSTAQGGLGRVDVPLPG
-731 RRTFQGK
+731 RRTYQG
-738 PGQNPYFRP
+738 PVGQNPYFP
-747 GRKRKK
+747 FGRKKKK

>member
-1 MKSMSATN
+1 
-9 SSPEQ
+9 
-14 PGQSGNPGQ
+14 
-23 PGEFDHA
+23 
-30 GEFRQSGE
+30 
-38 TPPGITPA
+38 
-46 GEAASSAVPD
+46 
-56 ASAGAAAGV
+56 
-65 GADGTADGT
+65 
-74 ASGAQ
+74 
-79 PGEARSSAIMAAG
+79 MAMG
-92 TLVSRILGFGKTWML
+92 TLISRFLGFGKTWML

-170 LVLLSLTLLVTL
+170 IVLLGLTLLVTL
-182 LAPFVIELTTQ
+182 LAPWVIELTTQ

-200 ALAVTFAFWCL
+200 ALAVSFAFWCL

-228 ANGAFGPA
+228 AHGAFGPA
-236 MWAPILNNIVAILG
+236 MWAPILNNVVAIAG
-250 LGMFIWIFGA
+250 LGMFIAILGA
-260 NVANPHTLDNWGE
+260 NVTNPHTLDNWGPL
-273 TQTILVAGFSTL
+273 QTFLVAGFSTI
-285 GVIAQTAILLIPV
+285 GVVSQTAILLIPV

-351 LRLQKAGDLDAAALL
+351 LRLEKSGDPSAETL

-404 GNRDELRN
+404 GNRAELRD

-445 GLRTDG
+445 GERQDG

-459 ILALSTPFMSAN
+459 ILSLSTPFMSAN

-482 DARTPFYIQLVL
+482 DAKTPFYIQLIL

-505 QFLPIDQ
+505 QFLPVGQ

-517 AILYTGGNILSVI
+517 AVLYTGGNILSVV
-530 VSAFFLRRLLGHLDG
+530 VSAIFLRRLLGHLDG
-545 PRIANS
+545 ARVASS

-564 AGAGALWLLGNYSP
+564 AGAGALWLLGSYHP
-578 VGFVWTNRLTAL
+578 DGFAWSSRIAAL
-590 VTIVV
+590 ITLVV
-595 VGPVMLA
+595 VGPVMLV
-602 VYLLLLKLFRVTEL
+602 VYLVLLKLFRVSEL
-616 QDLLRPLLG
+616 TDLMRPLMG
-625 RLGRGAAAPAAAP
+625 RFGRGPGAAGAGGTGGAGAAGGPVGTAGTPGTPGTPGAEAAPEGDALVPPAGEAP
-638 GGDSGGA
+638 PPP
-645 ASASGRASAPASSE
+645 RTTP
-659 RPTAE
+659 E

-669 MDTGLI
+669 VDTGLI
-675 PRISGEFDSASFRA
+675 PRISGEFDAASFRA
-689 GPAPLPER
+689 GPAPEPEEDMAAEGR
-697 EEAGNRGEA
+697 Q
-706 KYLPEE
+706 KYLPAEE
-712 ELPGSTRGGRL
+712 VPNTARGSLVRE
-723 RDEIPLPG
+723 EIPLPG
-731 RRTFQGK
+731 RRTYQGTA
-738 PGQNPYFRP
+738 GRNPHFPIR
-747 GRKRKK
+747 RKKKK

>member
-1 MKSMSATN
+1 
-9 SSPEQ
+9 
-14 PGQSGNPGQ
+14 
-23 PGEFDHA
+23 
-30 GEFRQSGE
+30 
-38 TPPGITPA
+38 
-46 GEAASSAVPD
+46 
-56 ASAGAAAGV
+56 
-65 GADGTADGT
+65 
-74 ASGAQ
+74 
-79 PGEARSSAIMAAG
+79 MAAG
-92 TLVSRILGFGKTWML
+92 TLVSRFLGFAKTWML
-107 GAALGLGSTVNDT
+107 AAALGLGSTVNDT

-150 ASKAPDRGADYISRL
+150 ASKAPDKGADYISRL

-170 LVLLSLTLLVTL
+170 LVLLTLTLAVTL
-182 LAPFVIELTTQ
+182 LAPWVIELTTQ
-193 GYSPQQK
+193 GYSPEQK
-200 ALAVTFAFWCL
+200 ALAVSFAFWCL

-228 ANGAFGPA
+228 AHGAFGPA
-236 MWAPILNNIVAILG
+236 MWAPILNNIVAIAG

-260 NVANPHTLDNWGE
+260 NAANPHTLDTWGS
-273 TQTILVAGFSTL
+273 TQTFLVAGFSTI

-313 VGLGHAA
+313 VGLGQAA
-320 RLSVWTLLTAA
+320 RLSVWTLATAA

-351 LRLQKAGDLDAAALL
+351 LRLEQAGDPAADTL

-404 GNRDELRN
+404 GDRAALRS
-412 ALSQGLRTMAVATVF
+412 ALSHGLRTMAVATVF

-445 GLRTDG
+445 GVKQDG

-482 DARTPFYIQLVL
+482 DARTPFFIQLVL

-499 VAAFFI
+499 VAAFTI
-505 QFLPIDQ
+505 QFLPFDQ

-530 VSAFFLRRLLGHLDG
+530 VSAVFLRRLLGHLDG

-551 YIRMGYAALGSAV
+551 YIRMGYAALGSAL
-564 AGAGALWLLGNYSP
+564 AGAGALWLLGSYSRD
-578 VGFVWTNRLTAL
+578 GFAWSTPARRAGDDRRRRARHAGGLPAPAEAL
-590 VTIVV
+590 P
-595 VGPVMLA
+595 GD
-602 VYLLLLKLFRVTEL
+602 R
-616 QDLLRPLLG
+616 
-625 RLGRGAAAPAAAP
+625 AAATCCSRCWDGCLRRRGGCGARRRRPVP
-638 GGDSGGA
+638 GGA
-645 ASASGRASAPASSE
+645 CRHA
-659 RPTAE
+659 RPRPE

-669 MDTGLI
+669 VDTGLI
-675 PRISGEFDSASFRA
+675 PRISGEFDAASFRA
-689 GPAPLPER
+689 GPDLAPNRTERGRTPTGPE
-697 EEAGNRGEA
+697 GG
-706 KYLPEE
+706 YLPAEDLPSTARGRPGPRRNPPARAPD
-712 ELPGSTRGGRL
+712 LPGAGRAQPLFPVRRQEEKIASGRVRGAMLPRPRTLHRL
-723 RDEIPLPG
+723 G
-731 RRTFQGK
+731 SKTNKGSC
-738 PGQNPYFRP
+738 RP
-747 GRKRKK
+747 GVHRLTGGPAVS

>member
-1 MKSMSATN
+1 
-9 SSPEQ
+9 
-14 PGQSGNPGQ
+14 
-23 PGEFDHA
+23 
-30 GEFRQSGE
+30 
-38 TPPGITPA
+38 
-46 GEAASSAVPD
+46 
-56 ASAGAAAGV
+56 
-65 GADGTADGT
+65 
-74 ASGAQ
+74 
-79 PGEARSSAIMAAG
+79 MAAG
-92 TLVSRILGFGKTWML
+92 TLVSRFLGFGKTWML
-107 GAALGLGSTVNDT
+107 GYALGLGSTVNDT

-170 LVLLSLTLLVTL
+170 LVLLGLTLLVTL
-182 LAPFVIELTTQ
+182 LAPGVIELTTQ
-193 GYSPQQK
+193 GYSAEQK
-200 ALAVTFAFWCL
+200 SLAVSFAFWCL

-236 MWAPILNNIVAILG
+236 MWAPILNNIVAIAG
-250 LGMFIWIFGA
+250 LGMFIWVLGP
-260 NVANPHTLDNWGE
+260 NLTNPHTLDNWGP
-273 TQTILVAGFSTL
+273 TQTFLVAGFSTI
-285 GVIAQTAILLIPV
+285 GVVAQTAILLVPV

-313 VGLGHAA
+313 VGLGQAA
-320 RLSVWTLLTAA
+320 KLSVWTLLTAA

-345 IPGAER
+345 IPGTER
-351 LRLQKAGDLDAAALL
+351 LRLERAGDPAANFL

-394 FNRMTRASQD
+394 FNRMTRASQNGD
-404 GNRDELRN
+404 RAGLRD
-412 ALSQGLRTMAVATVF
+412 ALSHGLRTMAVATVF

-445 GLRTDG
+445 GKVQDG

-494 ALVNV
+494 AIVNV
-499 VAAFFI
+499 VAAFVI
-505 QFLPIDQ
+505 QFLPFDQ

-517 AILYTGGNILSVI
+517 AVLYTGGNILSVV
-530 VSAFFLRRLLGHLDG
+530 VSAFFLRRMLGHLDG
-545 PRIANS
+545 PRVANS
-551 YIRMGYAALGSAV
+551 YIRMGYAALGSAL
-564 AGAGALWLLGNYSP
+564 AGAGALWLMGSYGSD
-578 VGFVWTNRLTAL
+578 GFAWRGRIEAL

-595 VGPVMLA
+595 VGPVML
-602 VYLLLLKLFRVTEL
+602 VTYLFLLKLFRVTEL
-616 QDLLRPLLG
+616 RDLLQPLLG
-625 RLGRGAAAPAAAP
+625 RLGRRSGSGSAPAASA
-638 GGDSGGA
+638 GAGAGTA
-645 ASASGRASAPASSE
+645 ASPAATGTADMRE
-659 RPTAE
+659 RTTPD

-669 MDTGLI
+669 VDTGLI
-675 PRISGEFDSASFRA
+675 PRISGEFDASSFRA
-689 GPAPLPER
+689 GPQV
-697 EEAGNRGEA
+697 EEPALHPDGQPTGSAEG
-706 KYLPEE
+706 YLPAEE
-712 ELPGSTRGGRL
+712 EPSTARGSAMRE
-723 RDEIPLPG
+723 EIPLPG
-731 RRTFQGK
+731 RRTFQGR
-738 PGQNPYFRP
+738 PGHNPYFSGKSERN
-747 GRKRKK
+747 GRRKKR

>member
-1 MKSMSATN
+1 
-9 SSPEQ
+9 
-14 PGQSGNPGQ
+14 
-23 PGEFDHA
+23 
-30 GEFRQSGE
+30 
-38 TPPGITPA
+38 
-46 GEAASSAVPD
+46 
-56 ASAGAAAGV
+56 
-65 GADGTADGT
+65 
-74 ASGAQ
+74 
-79 PGEARSSAIMAAG
+79 MAAG
-92 TLVSRILGFGKTWML
+92 TLVSRFLGFAKTWML
-107 GAALGLGSTVNDT
+107 AAALGLGSTVNDT

-150 ASKAPDRGADYISRL
+150 ASKAPDKGSDYISRL

-170 LVLLSLTLLVTL
+170 LVLLALTLAVTL
-182 LAPFVIELTTQ
+182 LAPWVIELTTQ

-200 ALAVTFAFWCL
+200 ALAVSFAFWCL

-228 ANGAFGPA
+228 AHGAFGPA
-236 MWAPILNNIVAILG
+236 MWAPILNNIVAIAG
-250 LGMFIWIFGA
+250 LGMFIWMFGA
-260 NVANPHTLDNWGE
+260 NVTNPHTLDTWDS
-273 TQTILVAGFSTL
+273 TQTFLVAGFSTI

-320 RLSVWTLLTAA
+320 RLSVWTLATAA

-351 LRLQKAGDLDAAALL
+351 LRLEQAGDPAADTL

-404 GNRDELRN
+404 GDHAALRN
-412 ALSQGLRTMAVATVF
+412 ALSHGLRTMAVATVF

-445 GLRTDG
+445 GEKQDG

-482 DARTPFYIQLVL
+482 DARTPFFIQLVL

-499 VAAFFI
+499 VAAFTI
-505 QFLPIDQ
+505 QFLPFDQ

-530 VSAFFLRRLLGHLDG
+530 VSAVFLRRLLGHLDG
-545 PRIANS
+545 PRIANA
-551 YIRMGYAALGSAV
+551 YIRMGYAALGSAL
-564 AGAGALWLLGNYSP
+564 AGAGALWLLGSYSP
-578 VGFVWTNRLTAL
+578 DGFAWSTPIAAL
-590 VTIVV
+590 VTIAV

-602 VYLLLLKLFRVTEL
+602 AYLLLLKLFRVTEL
-616 QDLLRPLLG
+616 SDLLQPLLG
-625 RLGRGAAAPAAAP
+625 RLRRRQAAEPGADELPDDAAAT
-638 GGDSGGA
+638 
-645 ASASGRASAPASSE
+645 RT
-659 RPTAE
+659 RPE

-669 MDTGLI
+669 VDTGLI
-675 PRISGEFDSASFRA
+675 PRISGEFDAASFRA
-689 GPAPLPER
+689 GPDLGEQDERAGRDGPE
-697 EEAGNRGEA
+697 GG
-706 KYLPEE
+706 YLPAEDV
-712 ELPGSTRGGRL
+712 PSTAEGGLGRG
-723 RDEIPLPG
+723 DSPLPG
-731 RRTFQGK
+731 RRTYQG
-738 PGQNPYFRP
+738 PAGHNPYFP
-747 GRKRKK
+747 FGGKKKK

>member
-1 MKSMSATN
+1 MSAAN
-9 SSPEQ
+9 PSSDQ
-14 PGQSGNPGQ
+14 PAQ
-23 PGEFDHA
+23 P
-30 GEFRQSGE
+30 GE
-38 TPPGITPA
+38 TPPGVAPA
-46 GEAASSAVPD
+46 SEAASSA
-56 ASAGAAAGV
+56 
-65 GADGTADGT
+65 
-74 ASGAQ
+74 AQ

-92 TLVSRILGFGKTWML
+92 TLVSRVLGFGKTWML

-182 LAPFVIELTTQ
+182 LAPAVIELTTQ

-236 MWAPILNNIVAILG
+236 MWAPILNNIVAIAG

-260 NVANPHTLDNWGE
+260 NNVNRHSLDNWGAS
-273 TQTILVAGFSTL
+273 QTFFVAGFSTI
-285 GVIAQTAILLIPV
+285 GVLSQTAILLIPV
-298 FRLRLGLRPRFGWRG
+298 FRLKLGLRPRFGWRG

-331 VGQLAFLY
+331 AGQLAFLY

-351 LRLQKAGDLDAAALL
+351 LRLQEAGDPAGDML

-404 GNRDELRN
+404 GNRAELRE

-445 GLRTDG
+445 GARTDG

-505 QFLPIDQ
+505 QFLPFDQ

-517 AILYTGGNILSVI
+517 AVLYTAGNILSVV
-530 VSAFFLRRLLGHLDG
+530 VSAIFLRRLLGHLDG
-545 PRIANS
+545 PRIVNS
-551 YIRMGYAALGSAV
+551 YIRMGYAALGSAI
-564 AGAGALWLLGNYSP
+564 AGVGGLWLMGSYSP
-578 VGFVWTNRLTAL
+578 VGFAWSSRPAAL
-590 VTIVV
+590 ATIIV

-616 QDLLRPLLG
+616 RDLLRPLLG
-625 RLGRGAAAPAAAP
+625 RLGRGSGGDSGAPAAAPAAAANA
-638 GGDSGGA
+638 GVSAAG
-645 ASASGRASAPASSE
+645 ASAGTAALR
-659 RPTAE
+659 RPTPE

-669 MDTGLI
+669 SDTGLI

-689 GPAPLPER
+689 GPAPQPKDYD
-697 EEAGNRGEA
+697 AA
-706 KYLPEE
+706 TYLPEE
-712 ELPGSTRGGRL
+712 DVPGTARGNAL
-723 RDEIPLPG
+723 RGEIPLPG
-731 RRTFQGK
+731 RRTYQGT
-738 PGQNPYFRP
+738 PGQNPHFPSR
-747 GRKRKK
+747 RRKKK

>member
-1 MKSMSATN
+1 MSATN
-9 SSPEQ
+9 PPSDKAGRAAPSETSS
-14 PGQSGNPGQ
+14 
-23 PGEFDHA
+23 
-30 GEFRQSGE
+30 E
-38 TPPGITPA
+38 T
-46 GEAASSAVPD
+46 
-56 ASAGAAAGV
+56 
-65 GADGTADGT
+65 
-74 ASGAQ
+74 
-79 PGEARSSAIMAAG
+79 RSSAIMAAG
-92 TLVSRILGFGKTWML
+92 TLVSRFLGFGKTWML

-170 LVLLSLTLLVTL
+170 LLLLGLTALVTL
-182 LAPFVIELTTQ
+182 AAPWVIELTTQ

-200 ALAVTFAFWCL
+200 ALAVAFAFWCL

-236 MWAPILNNIVAILG
+236 MWAPIMNNLVAIGG
-250 LGMFIWIFGA
+250 LGMFIWIFGE
-260 NVANPHTLDNWGE
+260 NLANPHTLDNWGT
-273 TQTILVAGFSTL
+273 TQTLFVAGFSTI
-285 GVIAQTAILLIPV
+285 GVVAQTAILLIPV
-298 FRLRLGLRPRFGWRG
+298 FRLGLGLRPRFGWRG
-313 VGLGHAA
+313 VGLGQAA

-351 LRLQKAGDLDAAALL
+351 LRLEQAGDPAADFL

-404 GNRDELRN
+404 GNKAELRD
-412 ALSQGLRTMAVATVF
+412 ALSHGLRTMAVATVF

-445 GLRTDG
+445 GEKQDG

-482 DARTPFYIQLVL
+482 DARTPFNIQLLL
-494 ALVNV
+494 AV
-499 VAAFFI
+499 VYVAGAFAI
-505 QFLPIDQ
+505 QFLPVGQVIY
-512 IIFAI
+512 AI
-517 AILYTGGNILSVI
+517 AILYMIGNILSVVI
-530 VSAFFLRRLLGHLDG
+530 SAFFLRRLLGHLDG

-551 YIRMGYAALGSAV
+551 YIRMGYAALGSAM
-564 AGAGALWLLGNYSP
+564 AGAGALWLMGSYSAD
-578 VGFVWTNRLTAL
+578 GFAWSGRPAAL
-590 VTIVV
+590 VTVIV
-595 VGPVMLA
+595 VGPIML
-602 VYLLLLKLFRVTEL
+602 VTYLFLLKIFRVAEL
-616 QDLLRPLLG
+616 SDLMRPLLG
-625 RLGRGAAAPAAAP
+625 RLGRGTGP
-638 GGDSGGA
+638 SGGTGGTP
-645 ASASGRASAPASSE
+645 SSAPDADAYGTE
-659 RPTAE
+659 RPTPE

-669 MDTGLI
+669 VDTGLI
-675 PRISGEFDSASFRA
+675 PRISGEFDATSFRA
-689 GPAPLPER
+689 GPVPER
-697 EEAGNRGEA
+697 QAAPTAPADGAQGETEAVANGGTETA
-706 KYLPEE
+706 AGYLPAEDV
-712 ELPGSTRGGRL
+712 PGTARGGLL

-731 RRTFQGK
+731 RRTFQGQA
-738 PGQNPYFRP
+738 GQNPHFRP
-747 GRKRKK
+747 RRPRKK

>member
-1 MKSMSATN
+1 MSATN
-9 SSPEQ
+9 FPSDRSGRPDDAAPDGVPPEPAAPDIAQ
-14 PGQSGNPGQ
+14 
-23 PGEFDHA
+23 
-30 GEFRQSGE
+30 
-38 TPPGITPA
+38 PA
-46 GEAASSAVPD
+46 G
-56 ASAGAAAGV
+56 AGASE
-65 GADGTADGT
+65 T
-74 ASGAQ
+74 
-79 PGEARSSAIMAAG
+79 RSSAIMAAG
-92 TLVSRILGFGKTWML
+92 TLVSRFLGFGKTWML
-107 GAALGLGSTVNDT
+107 GTALGLGSTVNDT

-170 LVLLSLTLLVTL
+170 LLLFGLTALVTL
-182 LAPFVIELTTQ
+182 AAPGVIELTTQ

-200 ALAVTFAFWCL
+200 ALAVAFAFWCL

-236 MWAPILNNIVAILG
+236 MWAPILNNLVAIAG
-250 LGMFIWIFGA
+250 LGMFIWIFGT
-260 NVANPHTLDNWGE
+260 NELNPHTLDNWGA
-273 TQTILVAGFSTL
+273 TQTLLVAGFSTI
-285 GVIAQTAILLIPV
+285 GVLSQTAILLVPV
-298 FRLRLGLRPRFGWRG
+298 FRLKLGLRPRFGWRG

-351 LRLQKAGDLDAAALL
+351 IRLQQAGDPSAYTL

-404 GNRDELRN
+404 GNRAELRD
-412 ALSQGLRTMAVATVF
+412 ALSHGLRTMAVATVF

-445 GLRTDG
+445 GLRQDG

-482 DARTPFYIQLVL
+482 DARTPFYVQLLL
-494 ALVNV
+494 AV
-499 VAAFFI
+499 VYVAGAFAI
-505 QFLPIDQ
+505 QFLPVGQ
-512 IIFAI
+512 IIYAI
-517 AILYTGGNILSVI
+517 AVLYMVGNILSVVI
-530 VSAFFLRRLLGHLDG
+530 SAFFLRRMLGHLDG
-545 PRIANS
+545 ARIANS
-551 YIRMGYAALGSAV
+551 YIRMGYAALGSAI
-564 AGAGALWLLGNYSP
+564 AGAGALWLMGSYNP
-578 VGFVWTNRLTAL
+578 DGFAWQNRLTAL
-590 VTIVV
+590 VTVVV
-595 VGPVMLA
+595 VGPVMLV
-602 VYLLLLKLFRVTEL
+602 VYFFLLKLFRVSEL
-616 QDLLRPLLG
+616 SDMLRPLLG
-625 RLGRGAAAPAAAP
+625 RLGRGGRGAAPDA
-638 GGDSGGA
+638 GDTPS
-645 ASASGRASAPASSE
+645 SPPAEGVDGEHSH
-659 RPTAE
+659 RPE
-664 RATVS
+664 RATTSV
-669 MDTGLI
+669 DTGLI
-675 PRISGEFDSASFRA
+675 PRISGEFDAVSFRA
-689 GPAPLPER
+689 GPDPER
-697 EEAGNRGEA
+697 GAHRPDTYDGGAAQGADRA
-706 KYLPEE
+706 YLPDEDQ
-712 ELPGSTRGGRL
+712 PGTARGGLL
-723 RDEIPLPG
+723 REQIPLPG
-731 RRTFQGK
+731 RRTYQGK
-738 PGQNPYFRP
+738 AGENPYFKTR
-747 GRKRKK
+747 RKRKK

>member
-1 MKSMSATN
+1 MSATN
-9 SSPEQ
+9 FPSDNAS
-14 PGQSGNPGQ
+14 
-23 PGEFDHA
+23 
-30 GEFRQSGE
+30 
-38 TPPGITPA
+38 PA
-46 GEAASSAVPD
+46 GESGP
-56 ASAGAAAGV
+56 AAAQP
-65 GADGTADGT
+65 AP
-74 ASGAQ
+74 AQ
-79 PGEARSSAIMAAG
+79 QSESRSSAIMAAG
-92 TLVSRILGFGKTWML
+92 TLVSRFLGFGKTWML

-150 ASKAPDRGADYISRL
+150 ASKAADRGADYISRL

-170 LVLLSLTLLVTL
+170 LLLLGLTALVTL
-182 LAPFVIELTTQ
+182 AAPWVIELTTQ

-200 ALAVTFAFWCL
+200 SLAVAFAFWCL

-236 MWAPILNNIVAILG
+236 MWAPILNNLVAIAG
-250 LGMFIWIFGA
+250 LGMFIWIFGS
-260 NVANPHTLDNWGE
+260 NLDDPHTLDNWGSS
-273 TQTILVAGFSTL
+273 QTLLVAGFSTI
-285 GVIAQTAILLIPV
+285 GVVAQTAILLIPV
-298 FRLRLGLRPRFGWRG
+298 FRLKLGLRPRFGWRG
-313 VGLGHAA
+313 VGLGQAA
-320 RLSVWTLLTAA
+320 KLSVWTLLTAA

-351 LRLQKAGDLDAAALL
+351 LRLQEAKDPAAAML

-404 GNRDELRN
+404 GNRAELRD
-412 ALSQGLRTMAVATVF
+412 ALSHGLRTMAVATVF

-445 GLRTDG
+445 GNRQDG

-482 DARTPFYIQLVL
+482 DARTPFYVQLLL
-494 ALVNV
+494 AFVY
-499 VAAFFI
+499 VAGAFAI
-505 QFLPIDQ
+505 QFLPVGQ
-512 IIFAI
+512 IIYAI
-517 AILYTGGNILSVI
+517 AILYMVGNILSVVI
-530 VSAFFLRRLLGHLDG
+530 SAYFLRRLLGHLDG

-551 YIRMGYAALGSAV
+551 YIRMGYAALGSAM
-564 AGAGALWLLGNYSP
+564 AGALALWLMGSYSP
-578 VGFVWTNRLTAL
+578 DGFAWSDRLAAL

-595 VGPVMLA
+595 VGPVMLVA
-602 VYLLLLKLFRVTEL
+602 YLFLLKLFHVAEL
-616 QDLLRPLLG
+616 RDLLRPLLG
-625 RLGRGAAAPAAAP
+625 RFGRGTPGPAPVGTPSSSTAE
-638 GGDSGGA
+638 
-645 ASASGRASAPASSE
+645 ASGSGTQH
-659 RPTAE
+659 PTPG

-669 MDTGLI
+669 VDTGLI
-675 PRISGEFDSASFRA
+675 PRISGEFDAASFRA
-689 GPAPLPER
+689 GPAPERLAPRGPAVDRGTAPEGAATDAR
-697 EEAGNRGEA
+697 
-706 KYLPEE
+706 YLPGEDV
-712 ELPGSTRGGRL
+712 PGTSRGSLL

-731 RRTFQGK
+731 RHTFQGK
-738 PGQNPYFRP
+738 AGHNPYFRSRRP
-747 GRKRKK
+747 RKK

>member
-1 MKSMSATN
+1 
-9 SSPEQ
+9 
-14 PGQSGNPGQ
+14 
-23 PGEFDHA
+23 
-30 GEFRQSGE
+30 
-38 TPPGITPA
+38 
-46 GEAASSAVPD
+46 
-56 ASAGAAAGV
+56 
-65 GADGTADGT
+65 
-74 ASGAQ
+74 
-79 PGEARSSAIMAAG
+79 MAAG
-92 TLVSRILGFGKTWML
+92 TLVSRFLGFAKTWML
-107 GAALGLGSTVNDT
+107 AAALGLGSTVNDT

-150 ASKAPDRGADYISRL
+150 ASKAPDKGADYISRL

-170 LVLLSLTLLVTL
+170 LVLLALTLAVTL
-182 LAPFVIELTTQ
+182 LAPWVIELTTQ

-200 ALAVTFAFWCL
+200 ALAVSFAFWCL

-228 ANGAFGPA
+228 AHGAFGPA
-236 MWAPILNNIVAILG
+236 MWAPILNNIVAIAG
-250 LGMFIWIFGA
+250 LGMFIWTFGA
-260 NVANPHTLDNWGE
+260 NAANPHNLDTWGS
-273 TQTILVAGFSTL
+273 TQTFLVAGFSTV
-285 GVIAQTAILLIPV
+285 GVIAQTTILLVPV

-313 VGLGHAA
+313 VGLGQAA
-320 RLSVWTLLTAA
+320 RLSVWTLATAA

-351 LRLQKAGDLDAAALL
+351 LRLEQAGDPAADTM

-404 GNRDELRN
+404 GDRAALRS
-412 ALSQGLRTMAVATVF
+412 ALSHGLRTMAVATVF

-445 GLRTDG
+445 GVKQDG
-451 VMLAQTLT
+451 AMLAQTLT

-482 DARTPFYIQLVL
+482 DARTPFFIQLVL

-499 VAAFFI
+499 VAAFSI
-505 QFLPIDQ
+505 QFLPFDQ

-530 VSAFFLRRLLGHLDG
+530 VSAVFLRRLLGHLDG

-551 YIRMGYAALGSAV
+551 YIRMGYAALGSAL
-564 AGAGALWLLGNYSP
+564 AGAGALWLLGSYSRD
-578 VGFVWTNRLTAL
+578 GFAWSTPIAAL

-602 VYLLLLKLFRVTEL
+602 AYLLLLKLFRVTEL
-616 QDLLRPLLG
+616 SDLLQPLLG
-625 RLGRGAAAPAAAP
+625 RLRRRAAAEP
-638 GGDSGGA
+638 GAG
-645 ASASGRASAPASSE
+645 E
-659 RPTAE
+659 RPEGPSAARTRPE

-669 MDTGLI
+669 VDTGLI
-675 PRISGEFDSASFRA
+675 PRISGEFDAASFRA
-689 GPAPLPER
+689 GPDLGEQDERAGRTGPE
-697 EEAGNRGEA
+697 GG
-706 KYLPEE
+706 YLPAED
-712 ELPGSTRGGRL
+712 LPSTAEGGLGRG
-723 RDEIPLPG
+723 DVPLPG
-731 RRTFQGK
+731 RRTYQG
-738 PGQNPYFRP
+738 PAGHNPYFP
-747 GRKRKK
+747 FGGKKKK